1 LKGFYEHPLNASHT
15 RGIHVAEEN
24 TTPAHMIYSD
34 YVEKGL
40 RKGLAE
46 ALWGRIPST
55 MGDAYEVLVRKR
67 SDYRVPDE
75 LEGFKKA
82 LKELQRS
89 MGLLTGRVEEGIDR
103 LDRGVVE
110 SGQQPMCLS
119 GPSLI
124 LNKVAYTH
132 SMCGLGDD
140 GFVPVYYNAD
150 YDGVQAELLNIRLP
164 SPSTRGLLLSYPAE
178 PGDEGVPIRMLRN
191 PSEEWLRKTVEKIEG
206 NLRGIMKG
214 VDPGTQGRVAQNLS
228 HSLTILRSAYYSTGN
243 VSDWAARTLGA
254 LINLESD
261 MGVPIV
267 SPSDPGLR
275 PFFQGGYEYLL
286 SEPVRSRFVE
296 ASNRAAGLVEGAG
309 FRAQIGARAVDYV
322 PFFLECMSP
331 GCRRSRVELKY
342 LDGSVKGRCLK
353 CGEEYAFSFNPG
365 SPDLTDI
372 IDWVSPRV
380 DSRQFIVDSVM
391 PVLAHVGGP
400 GETSYFAEVAPAARE
415 LGVAFPQYLRYT
427 RVFYNTPWNEAA
439 AKEVKAQGCPAI
451 LDDEL
456 FGALSRWVEARNVGD
471 GEALAEAHRLI
482 RASIESG
489 FGSLVGETE
498 RLQAGIDGIKGRL
511 GAAEDRGPLIKEMR
525 DKQSRLGVLEL
536 YLSWAYG
543 RFSPEK
549 LGQEVNWHW
558 LDLATVTG
566 VGDLMG
572 VYRRVYNRWT
582 PNSSVYFANTG

>member
-1 LKGFYEHPLNASHT
+1 MGALG
-15 RGIHVAEEN
+15 VAEEN
-24 TTPAHMIYSD
+24 TTPAHLIYSD
-34 YVEKGL
+34 YLEKGL
-40 RKGLAE
+40 RGELAE

-55 MGDAYEVLVRKR
+55 MGEAYEVLVRKR
-67 SDYRVPDE
+67 SEYRVSDD

-82 LKELQRS
+82 LKGLQRS
-89 MGLLTGRVEEGIDR
+89 MGMLTGRVEESIDR

-132 SMCGLGDD
+132 SMCGLGED

-164 SPSTRGLLLSYPAE
+164 SPSTRGLLLSYQAE
-178 PGDEGVPIRMLRN
+178 PGDEGVPIRLLQN
-191 PSEEWLRKTVEKIEG
+191 PSEEWLRKTIEKIEG

-214 VDPGTQGRVAQNLS
+214 VDPRTLERVAQNLS

-243 VSDWAARTLGA
+243 VSDWAARTLGT
-254 LINLESD
+254 LINLEAD
-261 MGVPIV
+261 MGVPII
-267 SPSDPGLR
+267 SPSDAGLR

-296 ASNRAAGLVEGAG
+296 ASNRAARLVEGAG
-309 FRAQIGARAVDYV
+309 FRAQIGARAGDYV
-322 PFFLECMSP
+322 PFFLECMTP

-342 LDGSVKGRCLK
+342 LDSSVKGRCPK

-391 PVLAHVGGP
+391 PVVAHVGGP
-400 GETSYFAEVAPAARE
+400 GETSYYAEVAPAARE
-415 LGVAFPQYLRYT
+415 LNVAFPLFLRYT

-439 AKEVKAQGCPAI
+439 AKEVKARGYPTI
-451 LDDEL
+451 LDDAL
-456 FGALSRWVEARNVGD
+456 FSALSRWVEARNAGN
-471 GEALAEAHRLI
+471 GGALAEAHRVI
-482 RASIESG
+482 RTSIDASFS
-489 FGSLVGETE
+489 SLVSEAE
-498 RLQAGIDGIKGRL
+498 RLQAVIDGIKGRL
-511 GAAEDRGPLIKEMR
+511 GSAEDRGPLIKEMR
-525 DKQSRLGVLEL
+525 DAQARLGALEL

-543 RFSPEK
+543 RFSPER
-549 LGQEVNWHW
+549 LGQEVSWHW
-558 LDLATVTG
+558 LDLAAVAG
-566 VGDLMG
+566 VGDLVG
-572 VYRRVYNRWT
+572 VFSRVYNRWT